1 MEEDFF
7 SDGETLDALPE
18 DELQALE
25 DAAISSTQ
33 ARAAAQQSHH
43 QYQRL
48 PPPQRQKWPQQQW
61 QQPPQGQ
68 YLSPASSLPAAA
80 PPVQRR
86 PYQRPFKP
94 PLQQQR
100 SVVVEYETLPT
111 LPYVSGPLTS
121 QQAQPPPAEVEVEV
135 EAASS
140 DYGPIDFDLEIAEE
154 LLDDVAP
161 KAEDEGNGTG
171 IGGGG
176 EQYMYNE
183 GQFNGEHIGG
193 GYANGYGEHVQEDGD
208 HRMIDEEEGILRR
221 LEELRAENT
230 RLESEL
236 ATLKAQQQVE
246 LVSLR
251 QVKDGET
258 SIVRSNLA
266 KEKKEH
272 TRMITSLTNQ
282 HQANTDKLNAQIAE
296 KENEINRLKTT
307 HAFLEKENAD
317 YEKQIRSSKK
327 VVISS
332 GRVGRSPATT
342 PRKGK
347 GMQHRDGFD
356 DDEIIMGGSPSM
368 VAGRRTPTKGVKRKR
383 TAQDSPIII
392 PLPLSQPRRTST
404 SFTEVQWQ
412 VVDEALLERM
422 FLEDD
427 RFDFLKAL
435 VAHRVNRS
443 GERALEALTRFSF
456 PSSSSV
462 TISSLFLDKITL
474 LETTAAK
481 LEFSV
486 GVCKVLLNLW
496 ARCLQE
502 SFFGPAMF
510 LLDLLQFSVNWDQGG
525 KCHWFCEEVVELIQR
540 TVDINAIPTFQKNF
554 SKIEK
559 DVDVTSCLELLES
572 IALGMVGNEIHVRRF
587 WHSVRSDFP
596 LILLNPTQPIEH
608 IRRMASILCTSV
620 TSQSFGPRGSNEA
633 AQRQNESNLLASI
646 TRVLSDT
653 PGSATGE
660 PKWDRVEAVELRK
673 EIVQFLG
680 MVAGTNLGNEALAQ
694 HQVALPRLSKRIAEE
709 LEEVYEWKYGADRS
723 SQFLNSAVRL
733 LHAIV
738 TTNAQEA
745 MVKLSGSASYKHIAS
760 MTRIAFSD
768 GVLQESG
775 IEETV
780 IDLAHE
786 VLEVM
791 VTPHE
796 GENLWSLFHP

>member
-1 MEEDFF
+1 MEENFF
-7 SDGETLDALPE
+7 SDDETLDALPE
-18 DELQALE
+18 KELQALE

-33 ARAAAQQSHH
+33 ARAAAVAVQQSYHK
-43 QYQRL
+43 YQQL
-48 PPPQRQKWPQQQW
+48 PPPQRQQWPQQYRQQQQ
-61 QQPPQGQ
+61 QQPPQDR
-68 YLSPASSLPAAA
+68 YFSPAPSLPAAA

-94 PLQQQR
+94 PLQQRRQEP
-100 SVVVEYETLPT
+100 VIVEYETLPT
-111 LPYVSGPLTS
+111 LPYVSPAPQQVRPL
-121 QQAQPPPAEVEVEV
+121 PAEVEVEV

-154 LLDDVAP
+154 LFDDAAP
-161 KAEDEGNGTG
+161 RAEGEGNGRG
-171 IGGGG
+171 GGGG
-176 EQYMYNE
+176 EQYVYDE
-183 GQFNGEHIGG
+183 GQFNGEHIGE
-193 GYANGYGEHVQEDGD
+193 GYANGYGEHAQGDGD
-208 HRMIDEEEGILRR
+208 HRMTDEEESVLRR
-221 LEELRAENT
+221 LEELRLENT

-236 ATLKAQQQVE
+236 ANLKVKQEAE
-246 LVSLR
+246 LISLR

-272 TRMITSLTNQ
+272 ARVITSLTNQ

-317 YEKQIRSSKK
+317 YEKQMRSSKK

-332 GRVGRSPATT
+332 GRVGRSPVTT

-347 GMQHRDGFD
+347 GMQHCDGFD
-356 DDEIIMGGSPSM
+356 DDEIMIGGSPSM
-368 VAGRRTPTKGVKRKR
+368 MAGRRTPTKGVKRKR
-383 TAQDSPIII
+383 TAHDSPII
-392 PLPLSQPRRTST
+392 PLPFSQPRRTSA
-404 SFTEVQWQ
+404 SFTEVQEQ

-427 RFDFLKAL
+427 RFD
-435 VAHRVNRS
+435 VCPTEV
-443 GERALEALTRFSF
+443 
-456 PSSSSV
+456 
-462 TISSLFLDKITL
+462 
-474 LETTAAK
+474 
-481 LEFSV
+481 SV
-486 GVCKVLLNLW
+486 GSLNAESLTVEVFAGVICKAALNPFLLPDISADND
-496 ARCLQE
+496 Q
-502 SFFGPAMF
+502 FGPLMF

-525 KCHWFCEEVVELIQR
+525 KCHWFCEEAVELIQR
-540 TVDINAIPTFQKNF
+540 TVDINAIPTFQKNY

-559 DVDVTSCLELLES
+559 DVDITSCLELLES

-587 WHSVRSDFP
+587 WHCVRSDFP
-596 LILLNPTQPIEH
+596 LILLSPTQPIEH
-608 IRRMASILCTSV
+608 IHRMASILCTSV
-620 TSQSFGPRGSNEA
+620 TSQSFGPRGSNEM

-653 PGSATGE
+653 PGSTTGE
-660 PKWDRVEAVELRK
+660 PRWDRVEAVELRK

-680 MVAGTNLGNEALAQ
+680 TVAGVKLGIEALAQ
-694 HQVALPRLSKRIAEE
+694 HQVVLPRLSKRIAEE

-733 LHAIV
+733 LHAII
-738 TTNAQEA
+738 TTNAQDA
-745 MVKLSGSASYKHIAS
+745 IVKLSGSTSYKHIAS
-760 MTRIAFSD
+760 MTRMAFSD

-780 IDLAHE
+780 MYLAHE
-786 VLEVM
+786 ILEVM

-796 GENLWSLFHP
+796 GENLWSLFCAD